1 MAAVNQWGKR
11 SSTDV
16 PVAEPE
22 AQRRRLDANDLTSN
36 SSSGMPSVTSRALTL
51 SPLEELPGDVVQHL
65 FMQMDRR
72 TQGVMAQ
79 CSKLFSSIAQQSR
92 WDRAGS
98 LVENGKLHRPEPNDD
113 DVSLRRGT
121 EKNLWGEV
129 QLWWQLRE
137 KPKPVQT
144 TMTDHDIGFW
154 LGCKYPHIR
163 LQDTVTPQL
172 MAGLS
177 MTSGWRSLTLKINLR
192 QYSLSALLEPL
203 INGLGANSETR
214 PRELFLEIHHCFQSS
229 SLEVPDALW
238 NGRLE
243 LVGLS
248 FEHYDL
254 NQQVLL
260 KFERAVALRYL
271 CLESCDDKPL
281 ADLLKSMGSLFPALQ
296 IFELR
301 SDETKMVL
309 DQPTLS
315 DFQRSHSQ
323 LQTFFLGLD
332 GCQEKFPI
340 DFSAL
345 NIKRFELLVSKF
357 IDTDGK
363 FSEWIKKN
371 KNLKELDIE
380 TNKLDT
386 NEGLDFQ
393 RFTKAIRLNQ
403 SLRKLTIEA
412 SSEGVFEYF
421 DEHVRITKY
430 PQQLIDLLG
439 SIADNSHITELYLT
453 LDFRD
458 FIKSEHSS
466 KWQTLV
472 QFEALE
478 LAKPGLS
485 LNLDGCKFGLGITEK
500 SSVIDI
506 PANEFV
512 EKFGWLSAEQ
522 MPGPEESVLFQVDM
536 PTWGNGAF
544 RKMIGHLSV
553 GDKDKKKLILE
564 GLSDGSLAKESIEV
578 LDTVPT
584 ENSKGEAL
592 SDFDED
598 R

>member
-92 WDRAGS
+92 WDRVGS
-98 LVENGKLHRPEPNDD
+98 LVENGKLHRPALNDY
-113 DVSLRRGT
+113 DVRLRRGT
-121 EKNLWGEV
+121 EKNLFGESE
-129 QLWWQLRE
+129 LWWQLNG
-137 KPKPVQT
+137 KPKPAQT
-144 TMTDHDIGFW
+144 IMTDHDIGFW
-154 LGCKYPHIR
+154 LGCKYPHIS
-163 LQDTVTPQL
+163 LQNTATPQL

-177 MTSGWRSLTLKINLR
+177 MASGWRSLSLNIDLSE
-192 QYSLSALLEPL
+192 YSLSALLEPL
-203 INGLGANSETR
+203 INGLGENSSIQ
-214 PRELFLEIHHCFQSS
+214 PRELFLIVGDGFQQL
-229 SLEVPDALW
+229 SLTVPDALW

-243 LVGLS
+243 LVGLF
-248 FEHYDL
+248 FENGNL
-254 NQQVLL
+254 IQQDFL

-271 CLESCDDKPL
+271 SVWSADDEPS
-281 ADLLKSMGSLFPALQ
+281 ADLLKSMGSVFPKLQ
-296 IFELR
+296 IFNLR
-301 SDETKMVL
+301 SCETKMVL
-309 DQPTLS
+309 GKDVLS
-315 DFQRSHSQ
+315 DFEYSHPL
-323 LQTFFLGLD
+323 LQNFSLEFQDQPEVLRIESSVLNVK
-332 GCQEKFPI
+332 KFQM
-340 DFSAL
+340 
-345 NIKRFELLVSKF
+345 NISRF
-357 IDTDGK
+357 IDTDGE

-371 KNLKELDIE
+371 ENLEELEIK
-380 TNKLDT
+380 TNEMDT

-393 RFTKAIRLNQ
+393 RLTKAIRLNQ
-403 SLRKLTIEA
+403 SLRKLTIEG
-412 SSEGVFEYF
+412 SDTCVFEYF
-421 DEHVRITKY
+421 DDDFPGGKY
-430 PQQLIDLLG
+430 SQHLIDLLG
-439 SIADNSHITELYLT
+439 SIADNAHITELYLS
-453 LDFRD
+453 LDFSD

-500 SSVIDI
+500 SSVINI
-506 PANEFV
+506 PANEFF

-544 RKMIGHLSV
+544 RKMIGHLSMR
-553 GDKDKKKLILE
+553 DKDKKKLILE
-564 GLSDGSLAKESIEV
+564 GLSDGSLAKESIQV
-578 LDTVPT
+578 LRIVPK
-584 ENSKGEAL
+584 EDSQEEEL
-592 SDFDED
+592 SDSDED

>member
-1 MAAVNQWGKR
+1 
-11 SSTDV
+11 
-16 PVAEPE
+16 
-22 AQRRRLDANDLTSN
+22 
-36 SSSGMPSVTSRALTL
+36 
-51 SPLEELPGDVVQHL
+51 
-65 FMQMDRR
+65 
-72 TQGVMAQ
+72 
-79 CSKLFSSIAQQSR
+79 
-92 WDRAGS
+92 
-98 LVENGKLHRPEPNDD
+98 
-113 DVSLRRGT
+113 
-121 EKNLWGEV
+121 
-129 QLWWQLRE
+129 
-137 KPKPVQT
+137 
-144 TMTDHDIGFW
+144 MTDHDIGFW
-154 LGCKYPHIR
+154 LGCKYSHIS
-163 LQDTVTPQL
+163 LQNTATPQL
-172 MAGLS
+172 MVGLS
-177 MTSGWRSLTLKINLR
+177 MASGWRSLSLR
-192 QYSLSALLEPL
+192 IDLSEYSFSELLEPL
-203 INGLGANSETR
+203 INGLCANSETR
-214 PRELFLEIHHCFQSS
+214 PRELFLEIHNCFQSS

-248 FEHYDL
+248 FENYDL

-271 CLESCDDKPL
+271 CLESCDDKPS

-323 LQTFFLGLD
+323 LQAFFLGLD

-345 NIKRFELLVSKF
+345 NIKRFELTMSRF

-371 KNLKELDIE
+371 KNLEELDIE

-403 SLRKLTIEA
+403 SLRKLTIEGID
-412 SSEGVFEYF
+412 EGVFEDF
-421 DEHVRITKY
+421 DADFPGEKFSQH
-430 PQQLIDLLG
+430 LIDLLG
-439 SIADNSHITELYLT
+439 SIADNAHITELYLT

-500 SSVIDI
+500 SSVINI
-506 PANEFV
+506 PANEFF

-544 RKMIGHLSV
+544 RKMIGHLSMR
-553 GDKDKKKLILE
+553 DKDKKKLILE
-564 GLSDGSLAKESIEV
+564 GLSDGSLAKESIQV
-578 LDTVPT
+578 LRIVPK
-584 ENSKGEAL
+584 EDSQEEAL
-592 SDFDED
+592 SDSDED

>member
-22 AQRRRLDANDLTSN
+22 AQRRRLDVNNLSSN
-36 SSSGMPSVTSRALTL
+36 SSSGMPSVTSRALPL
-51 SPLEELPGDVVQHL
+51 SPFEELPVDVVQHL
-65 FMQMDRR
+65 FLQMDRR
-72 TQGVMAQ
+72 TQGVIAQ
-79 CSKLFSSIAQQSR
+79 CSKLFSSIVQQSR
-92 WDRAGS
+92 WDQAGS

-121 EKNLWGEV
+121 EKNFLGEV
-129 QLWWQLRE
+129 NLWRQLCE
-137 KPKPVQT
+137 KSKPVQT

-154 LGCKYPHIR
+154 LGCNYPHIR
-163 LQDTVTPQL
+163 LQDTATPQL

-177 MTSGWRSLTLKINLR
+177 TASGWRSLSLKINLSK
-192 QYSLSALLEPL
+192 YSLCELLEPL
-203 INGLGANSETR
+203 INGLGANSEKR

-229 SLEVPDALW
+229 SLEVPDTLW
-238 NGRLE
+238 NGRLK
-243 LVGLS
+243 LVGLYFDYYS
-248 FEHYDL
+248 LD
-254 NQQVLL
+254 QQVLL
-260 KFERAVALRYL
+260 KFERAVALRHL
-271 CLESCDDKPL
+271 SLVSSDDKPL
-281 ADLLKSMGSLFPALQ
+281 EDLLKSMGSLFPALQ
-296 IFELR
+296 IFELG
-301 SDETKMVL
+301 SYETKMVL

-323 LQTFFLGLD
+323 LQTFSLNIED
-332 GCQEKFPI
+332 CQEKFPI

-371 KNLKELDIE
+371 KNLEELDIE

-421 DEHVRITKY
+421 DEDVRITKY

-458 FIKSEHSS
+458 FIESEHSS

-478 LAKPGLS
+478 SAKPGLS
-485 LNLDGCKFGLGITEK
+485 LNLDGIKFGPRITEK
-500 SSVIDI
+500 SSVINI

-544 RKMIGHLSV
+544 RKMIGHLSMR
-553 GDKDKKKLILE
+553 GKDKKKLILE
-564 GLSDGSLAKESIEV
+564 GLSDGSLAKESIQV
-578 LDTVPT
+578 LRIVPT
-584 ENSKGEAL
+584 EDS
-592 SDFDED
+592 
-598 R
+598 